1 MILAFLNPSSSICKA
16 FNAMGD
22 PSDSVISSSGIRES
36 DSERVTPD
44 LPPAELIPR
53 ATHRMGSHSCCLK
66 E

>member
-1 MILAFLNPSSSICKA
+1 MIQTFLNLPSSICRA
-16 FNAMGD
+16 PNAMGD

-66 E
+66 